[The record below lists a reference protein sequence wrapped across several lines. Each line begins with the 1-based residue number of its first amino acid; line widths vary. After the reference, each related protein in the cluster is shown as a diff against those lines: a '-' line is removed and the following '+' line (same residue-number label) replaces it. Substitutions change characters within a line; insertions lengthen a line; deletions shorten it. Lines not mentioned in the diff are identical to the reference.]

1 MAIQQNQTTKQLL
14 GILEYQVKQ
23 IFTEIKDMKAEN
35 SVAHKEVKDD
45 LRFLKD
51 NMFDPNEGIWTEVKK
66 NTTFRK
72 ETVKWRN
79 ALGFGIFS
87 LIGKHI
93 WDFIKGINS

>member
-1 MAIQQNQTTKQLL
+1 MAAQQKQTTKELL
-14 GILEYQVKQ
+14 GILEYQVEQ

-35 SVAHKEVKDD
+35 SIAHKEVKDD

-72 ETVKWRN
+72 ETNKYKN
-79 ALGFGIFS
+79 AFGLGFFG
-87 LIGKHI
+87 LLGKHI
-93 WDFIKGINS
+93 YDIFKT